1 MLLGEVV
8 KALLRGLKLHLHGPQ
23 GHLDS
28 FARVFMGI
36 RCIFGLSRLS
46 TMCTPTAKRMTI
58 TTIAIIV
65 EVEVER
71 AQVEGGED
79 IVEDF
84 LGTLRSFYNYNIDDE
99 WRS

>member
-1 MLLGEVV
+1 
-8 KALLRGLKLHLHGPQ
+8 
-23 GHLDS
+23 
-28 FARVFMGI
+28 
-36 RCIFGLSRLS
+36 
-46 TMCTPTAKRMTI
+46 MTI